1 MFTNGIMKKIFDFVR
16 FLILSAVILIFASC
30 KNQLAFILQED
41 DSIAFTLECNFDQG
55 GAIQNLLQSVG
66 TDFSEL
72 NLDELK
78 SGLEEEGFRKVEV
91 YPAQSQ
97 GLVIKGILPA
107 DNEIAF
113 QNEGIITFRL
123 TNENFR
129 DFYNGSSA
137 RMAAVFD
144 MFLVPALSDDEE
156 TKNLDEKG
164 YLDLIASFY
173 GQNFADEL
181 SKSSI
186 KISVQ
191 DKRKNITEKTILF
204 TSLFTAKKTIEIK
217 SQK

>member
-1 MFTNGIMKKIFDFVR
+1 MKKIFDFAR
-16 FLILSAVILIFASC
+16 FLILSAFLVIFASC
-30 KNQLAFILQED
+30 KNQLAFMLQED
-41 DSIAFTLECNFDQG
+41 DSIAFMLECNFDQG
-55 GAIQNLLQSVG
+55 GAIQNLLKSAG
-66 TDFSEL
+66 SDFSEL
-72 NLDELK
+72 NLDQLK
-78 SGLEEEGFRKVEV
+78 AGLLEEGFTKVEV
-91 YPAQSQ
+91 YPSKVE

-107 DNEIAF
+107 DNEIVF
-113 QNEGIITFRL
+113 EKEGIITFRL

-129 DFYNGSSA
+129 DFYNGCSA

-144 MFLVPALSDDEE
+144 IFLVPALSDDEE

-181 SKSSI
+181 SRSSI

-217 SQK
+217 S